1 MYDIGMDELRRYD
14 RFSVEGINCAI
25 LSATEVEILNMS
37 LGGIA
42 LLANGRLDMGKEYTL
57 KLEEGGRICAI
68 RGTIVWS
75 VLSGTR
81 RNSRGEM
88 VPLYKAG
95 LRFKDVQSEKM
106 NEILDFIEHHKRSP
120 EQRLIMRF
128 DVRSPEKATLNAS
141 ERYRV
146 QKVSLSGL
154 LLESGQPFL
163 VEQVLA
169 MELAIGEGRILSFRG
184 RIASCVEFEGG
195 REPSYQVGIEF
206 LELPETSREALRK
219 FINSL

>member
-1 MYDIGMDELRRYD
+1 MDELRRYD
-14 RFSVEGINCAI
+14 RFPVEGINCAI

-81 RNSRGEM
+81 RNSKGEM

-120 EQRLIMRF
+120 EQRLIVRF

-141 ERYRV
+141 DRYRV
-146 QKVSLSGL
+146 KKVSLSGL

-163 VEQVLA
+163 AEQVLS
-169 MELAIGEGRILSFRG
+169 MELSLGEGRTINFRG
-184 RIASCVEFEGG
+184 RIASCNEAEGAG
-195 REPSYQVGIEF
+195 EQMYYVGIEF
-206 LELPETSREALRK
+206 IEMPETSRAVIRK